1 MAGLNVGFVGEGI
14 EGVMK
19 AALRLLSKIG
29 HQVLWVLLL
38 QHGQQILQDSI
49 HFTAFCKIQRHALL
63 RYSLKRLVSLQR
75 SVVKYTYAD

>member
-14 EGVMK
+14 EGVLK

-29 HQVLWVLLL
+29 HQILWVLLL

-49 HFTAFCKIQRHALL
+49 HFTAFCKIPETCSSTIEFEEAGLSSAQCSQVHL
-63 RYSLKRLVSLQR
+63 RR
-75 SVVKYTYAD
+75 